1 MHTASVEVIDLA
13 ATIELECAALYEV
26 YARCFGRNEEMA
38 QFWGL
43 YAEAERYH
51 HATIRIH
58 QASIVAGGDSPGS
71 AEVDPSEARTFLEA
85 LRKART
91 DAERKPPTIA
101 EALERARWVEE
112 QSAEL
117 HGRAQFFRNYPALA
131 ELFQSMAEEDRNHRE
146 VLAGAAKRWGV
157 TES

>member
-1 MHTASVEVIDLA
+1 MQTPSAEVIDLA

-58 QASIVAGGDSPGS
+58 QSSIVAGGESIGS
-71 AEVDPSEARTFLEA
+71 VDVDPTEARAFLAE
-85 LRKART
+85 LRQVRT
-91 DAERKPPTIA
+91 EAERQPPTIA
-101 EALERARWVEE
+101 EALRRARWVEE

-157 TES
+157 A